1 MARTYRITL
10 VDGSVVVKKFTQ
22 VQLKL
27 FMIDY
32 KVRGIKKVW
41 KKVLTSNSKGA
52 IIITELRKKG

>member
-32 KVRGIKKVW
+32 KVRGMKKV
-41 KKVLTSNSKGA
+41 
-52 IIITELRKKG
+52 

>member
-27 FMIDY
+27 FIAEY
-32 KVRGIKKVW
+32 KVKGKK
-41 KKVLTSNSKGA
+41 K
-52 IIITELRKKG
+52 I

>member
-41 KKVLTSNSKGA
+41 KKVLTNNSKGA

>member
-10 VDGSVVVKKFTQ
+10 VDGSVVFKKFTQ

-27 FMIDY
+27 FMTDY

-41 KKVLTSNSKGA
+41 KSVDKQ
-52 IIITELRKKG
+52 